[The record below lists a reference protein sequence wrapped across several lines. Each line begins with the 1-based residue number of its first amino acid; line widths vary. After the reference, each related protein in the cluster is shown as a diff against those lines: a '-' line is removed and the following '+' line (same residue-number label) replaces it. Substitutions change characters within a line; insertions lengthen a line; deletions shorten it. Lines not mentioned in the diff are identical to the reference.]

1 MLTEQM
7 QYFPFFN
14 LTDLLVHLDLVQNLS
29 FDGSENA
36 VVRSD
41 MVLAYIIFNFKL
53 CINIIVVS
61 PGVQLEGEREDY
73 VSPTLF

>member
-14 LTDLLVHLDLVQNLS
+14 LTDLLAHLDLVQNLS

-41 MVLAYIIFNFKL
+41 MVFAYIIFNFKL